1 MAFIIDYIIVTIL
14 FGSIFIYFLAHFE
27 ITYPK
32 IFDEGVVDS
41 FLVLSILF
49 IYFALVPY
57 FWNGYTI
64 GKRLLSI
71 KIINPSNPEEKVP
84 LLKLLLRSLFI
95 VLLSFNIKLL
105 IVISLI
111 LIFLH
116 EDRKAIHDFIVSTE
130 VVQLDTSFSPIT

>member
-1 MAFIIDYIIVTIL
+1 M
-14 FGSIFIYFLAHFE
+14 
-27 ITYPK
+27 
-32 IFDEGVVDS
+32 VDS